1 MGNNEPE
8 RKIRKVVD
16 ACADCDI
23 CRYLMETTCLLFPE
37 LYRLYDRKVE
47 DEEKGDYVEVEI
59 DQNQT
64 VLSRSCF
71 IGMFTQFVII
81 TILS

>member
-1 MGNNEPE
+1 MKMGNNEPE

-37 LYRLYDRKVE
+37 LYRLYDREVE
-47 DEEKGDYVEVEI
+47 DEEKVTAEELRRLVDLCNLYG
-59 DQNQT
+59 
-64 VLSRSCF
+64 
-71 IGMFTQFVII
+71 
-81 TILS
+81 